1 MLMMSPPHRRYMLL
15 SARVENCG
23 PSMTTRVPSVCNRG
37 MSVGLTCESNESIAC
52 LTSGPM
58 NCVEAIRG
66 RLSARGSVLRV
77 PEGLGKQ
84 VSAKRRGAH
93 LAEFDVE
100 RLAEHGVSDHGLV
113 KVGRFADAL
122 QSVVSV
128 LKVPPWNA
136 TERTV
141 THLCSVNDL
150 VGDDNVARADLFL
163 EAAYGREGDDGL
175 DSEVLQGGNVGA
187 GGDFRGRDRVVEAV
201 AGEER
206 ERDFA
211 SRGLERG
218 DGDG

>member
-1 MLMMSPPHRRYMLL
+1 
-15 SARVENCG
+15 
-23 PSMTTRVPSVCNRG
+23 
-37 MSVGLTCESNESIAC
+37 
-52 LTSGPM
+52 M
-58 NCVEAIRG
+58 NCVEAIRR

-84 VSAKRRGAH
+84 VSAKRRGASPRGVRRRT
-93 LAEFDVE
+93 ARRTWRV
-100 RLAEHGVSDHGLV
+100 RPWSRQSRSICGCPAVCGVSLEG
-113 KVGRFADAL
+113 AN
-122 QSVVSV
+122 
-128 LKVPPWNA
+128 LKRHKRA
-136 TERTV
+136 V

-175 DSEVLQGGNVGA
+175 DAEVLQGGNVGA
-187 GGDFRGRDRVVEAV
+187 GGDFGGRNRVVEAV